1 MKKLTFLFLFIT
13 LGVVAQQQKSYGELT
28 PNSRVLNQENSEIET
43 IITRADNSRNPVL
56 DTYTNR
62 IDFEMAYDAICNTP
76 GGLIFED
83 FSAAPIGITIC
94 GPIISSAGDDCFPP
108 GAVVDGFE
116 VTSSFPS
123 NEDPLVVGISV
134 GEFLGNTIPLVGA
147 SYFSDFTIVNF
158 PEGDVYAVGTN
169 YRRRFKNSIQFRIF
183 DIGGNLLE
191 THDFDDGLALELYFF
206 GFIADEP
213 ISRIEIEEANDSGE
227 LIGGL
232 TFGTC
237 TLLGVDEHLLSQISV
252 YPNPASDVLNVSIPS
267 TVEVDTIVLY
277 DMLGKDT
284 GVKLIDGAINLSYL
298 VRGVYILTLNTSAGI
313 LSKKIVKQ

>member
-1 MKKLTFLFLFIT
+1 MKRLKFLFLFTT
-13 LGVVAQQQKSYGELT
+13 LFVVAQQQKSYGELT
-28 PNSRVLNQENSEIET
+28 PNSRVLNQENNEIEPINT
-43 IITRADNSRNPVL
+43 KGENSRAPVL
-56 DTYTNR
+56 ETYTNLM
-62 IDFEMAYDAICNTP
+62 DFEMAYEAICNTP
-76 GGLIFED
+76 GGLISED
-83 FSAAPIGITIC
+83 FSAVPVGITIC

-158 PEGDVYAVGTN
+158 PEEEVYAVGMN
-169 YRRRFKNSIQFRIF
+169 YRRRFKNSIEFRIF
-183 DIGGNLLE
+183 DLGGNLLE
-191 THDFDDGLALELYFF
+191 THDFNDGLALELYFF

-213 ISRIEIEEANDSGE
+213 ISRVEIEEANDSGE

-237 TLLGVDEHLLSQISV
+237 TILEVDDPLLSQILV
-252 YPNPASDVLNVSIPS
+252 YPNPASDILNVNIPS
-267 TVEVDTIVLY
+267 TVKVDTVVLY
-277 DMLGKDT
+277 DVLGKDT
-284 GVKLIDGAINLSYL
+284 GVELIDGAINLSHIAQ
-298 VRGVYILTLNTSAGI
+298 GVYLLTLNTTAGT